1 MLCPYSW
8 KTFPNSRASLANA
21 YSDHRYGLMGNCC
34 RYHSDTQSIFFPED
48 IEVVAGQSQIAPKL
62 RIFLYA
68 ELKKNNVNVIVRM
81 VYFKFIDLHAIK

>member
-21 YSDHRYGLMGNCC
+21 YSD
-34 RYHSDTQSIFFPED
+34 SQSIFFPED